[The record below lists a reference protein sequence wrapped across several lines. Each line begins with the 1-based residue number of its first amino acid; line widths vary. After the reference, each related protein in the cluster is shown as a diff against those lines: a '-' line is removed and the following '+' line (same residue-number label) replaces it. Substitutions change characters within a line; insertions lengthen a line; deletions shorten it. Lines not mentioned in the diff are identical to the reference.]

1 MDARL
6 TSCCSPSTGH
16 RLRFAIYTLLC
27 LVVLSPGS
35 ARADPGIEFFEKK
48 IRPVLVDH
56 CYSCHSAEAAQKKKL
71 RGGLYLDSRA
81 GIRKGGDSGPAVVP
95 GKAKDSLILKA
106 LRGQNDLSMP
116 PKGLLPENVAADFER
131 WIQMGA
137 PDPREG
143 ATKKNVAKIDVDA
156 GRAHWAF
163 APLKQPKEPGVKN
176 SAWVRT
182 PIDAFLLARMEAA
195 GLAPAADADPRT
207 LLRRVYLD
215 LIGLPPSPEEQA
227 AFLKDP
233 SPKGFERV
241 VDDLLSRRQYGE
253 RWARHWLDVVRYAET
268 HGYERDEVKQFAWR
282 YRDYVIQSLNDD
294 MPYDQFVREQLAGD
308 ELPSA
313 DARTQIASTYLR
325 LAPYDGIAANRQVAQ
340 LDFLDDTL
348 GTTSVAFMGLT
359 IQCARCHDHK
369 FEPIS
374 QEDYYRVMNVFA
386 PLNTNTTAAE
396 IGNDREKAEVAKGL
410 PAWEAEFAKIGGG
423 FDALR
428 ADILARA
435 DVASG
440 KLKMTA
446 KDRDDYVA
454 VLRTLPAKRSK
465 KQEEL
470 FSLQG
475 SRRLEETLK
484 QIATADE
491 KKELARME
499 VDVKALLARK
509 PQILQGYAA
518 GESGSNG
525 PFKSSGKKGELP
537 SIHLLIRGE
546 YNKIGAPVALGVPTI
561 LGDGPKSLP
570 PPAGKSS
577 GRRLWFA
584 EWLTREA
591 RPLLARV
598 MVNRVWQYHFGRGL
612 MANANEFGLS
622 AGSPSHPELLEWLA
636 HDFEA
641 GGMRLKSLHR
651 KIVLSSAYR
660 LSSRHTNPEADLGA
674 ALYSRWEPRRLEAEA
689 IRDSLLAV
697 SGRLNLEMG
706 GPSISPPFDA
716 SDIIVGAS
724 SGLGWQKSDESQAS
738 RRSVYVFAKRAIPL
752 PEFRL
757 LGMADPSV
765 STAKRVVATTAVQAL
780 VMFNGRLVHEQ
791 AGALAKRLV
800 ADVGDQPEDQVRRLV
815 ELALCR
821 EATAEERQIL
831 VRFLTKHPRAG
842 QRDAGGVPV
851 ALQSLCLVILNTNE
865 FVYMN

>member
-1 MDARL
+1 MNAIFTKLTKRRL
-6 TSCCSPSTGH
+6 GVLLACFSAVLSS
-16 RLRFAIYTLLC
+16 LLC
-27 LVVLSPGS
+27 AAPA
-35 ARADPGIEFFEKK
+35 ARADAGVEFFEKK

-56 CYSCHSAEAAQKKKL
+56 CYSCHSAEASKNKKL

-81 GIRKGGDSGPAVVP
+81 GIRDGGDSGPAVTP
-95 GKAKDSLILKA
+95 GKVKDSLLLKA

-137 PDPREG
+137 PDPRDG
-143 ATKKNVAKIDVDA
+143 ATKKNVAKIDYGA

-182 PIDAFLLARMEAA
+182 PIDAFLLARMEAV

-215 LIGLPPSPEEQA
+215 LIGLPPSPDEQA

-241 VDDLLSRRQYGE
+241 VDGLLSRPQYGE

-268 HGYERDEVKQFAWR
+268 HGYERDEQKQFAWR

-308 ELPSA
+308 ELPGA
-313 DARTQIASTYLR
+313 DSRTQIASTYLR
-325 LAPYDGIAANRQVAQ
+325 LAPYDSIAANRQVAS

-374 QEDYYRVMNVFA
+374 QEDYYRLMNVFA
-386 PLNTNTTAAE
+386 PLNTNTAAAE
-396 IGNDREKAEVAKGL
+396 IGNDREKAEILKGL
-410 PAWEAEFAKIGGG
+410 PAWETEFAKVGGG

-428 ADILARA
+428 AEILARA
-435 DVASG
+435 DFASG
-440 KLKMTA
+440 KQGMTA
-446 KDRDDYVA
+446 KERDDYVA
-454 VLRTLPAKRSK
+454 VLRTSSARRSK

-470 FSLQG
+470 LG
-475 SRRLEETLK
+475 TRRVEETLK
-484 QIATADE
+484 QIATPDE
-491 KKELARME
+491 KKELARLE
-499 VDVKALLARK
+499 VDVKTLLARK

-518 GESGSNG
+518 GETGSNG
-525 PFKSSGKKGELP
+525 PFKSISKKGELP
-537 SIHLLIRGE
+537 MIHLLIRGE
-546 YNKIGAPVALGVPTI
+546 HNKIGAPVALGVPTI
-561 LGDGPKSLP
+561 LGDGPKSPP

-584 EWLTREA
+584 EWLTRES

-636 HDFEA
+636 HDFESN
-641 GGMRLKSLHR
+641 GMRLKSLHR
-651 KIVLSSAYR
+651 RIVLSSAYR
-660 LSSRHTNPEADLGA
+660 LSSRHAKPEADLGA

-697 SGRLNLEMG
+697 SGRLNLERG
-706 GPSISPPFDA
+706 GPSISPPIDA

-738 RRSVYVFAKRAIPL
+738 RRSVYVFGKRAIPL

-765 STAKRVVATTAVQAL
+765 STPKRVVATTAVQAL
-780 VMFNGRLVHEQ
+780 VLFNGRLVHEQ

-800 ADVGDQPEDQVRRLV
+800 AEAGEQPENQVRRLV

-821 EATAEERQIL
+821 DATAEERQIL
-831 VRFLTKHPRAG
+831 VRFLTEHPRAG